1 MTKAALLVPYENVL
15 RIAEKVIEE
24 RGYDLEYR
32 KVIRTEDTVNEAR
45 MAIKAGA
52 RIIVA
57 RGLQAKL
64 IKEYTNIPLVE
75 MRFHAQEIG
84 LLLKRAKEVLK
95 KEHPVVGLIVFDNM
109 LCDMSHMEELFE
121 VQLHIRTIEQNE
133 EVPGILKEMEQQ
145 GVDLVIGGD
154 MVCREA
160 RTAGFAVLLYES
172 TEESVAEALQIAERM
187 SYAADTENETK
198 AQFETVL
205 DTAFHGIVKVD
216 ARGRII
222 TLNRMVETLIGK
234 TAQEV
239 EGAEFKEV
247 FPWSD
252 SIVLDSVLEGK
263 RDNYSTSLQ
272 FQGKSWILLVASIQN
287 DGHVY
292 GAIISL
298 QRMADFARSGR
309 KEMQDGYLQGF
320 TAKKTFQ
327 DIRTKS
333 RKMQASLDK
342 AKKYALSEAP
352 VLISGDIGTEYA
364 AVAEAIHNNSARHM
378 GPFVS
383 INVRGVDQEKQMQ
396 ALFGGELGEV
406 KKEQEVQGALG
417 MANHGTLLINGIE
430 RLTPQVQYMIYRIF
444 QPGYMSKPDFFAVD
458 NLDVRIIACT
468 HRNLKL
474 LMEEEKFNQELFYF
488 LQGLTLE
495 IPSLTERKEDLV
507 EWVDQYILKYSQKYN
522 KYLKLTEGGREKLLS
537 LTWEGNL
544 IQIQSFCERLVLEA
558 EKRNI
563 GESDV
568 GKLYDSLYPLVRRV
582 KGGEQVVVYHS
593 KEAVELAELLKK
605 HNGSRALVARELGIS
620 TTTLWRRMKKYGI
633 EANYGM
639 E

>member
-1 MTKAALLVPYENVL
+1 M
-15 RIAEKVIEE
+15 
-24 RGYDLEYR
+24 
-32 KVIRTEDTVNEAR
+32 
-45 MAIKAGA
+45 
-52 RIIVA
+52 
-57 RGLQAKL
+57 
-64 IKEYTNIPLVE
+64 
-75 MRFHAQEIG
+75 
-84 LLLKRAKEVLK
+84 
-95 KEHPVVGLIVFDNM
+95 
-109 LCDMSHMEELFE
+109 
-121 VQLHIRTIEQNE
+121 
-133 EVPGILKEMEQQ
+133 
-145 GVDLVIGGD
+145 
-154 MVCREA
+154 
-160 RTAGFAVLLYES
+160 
-172 TEESVAEALQIAERM
+172 AEALQIAERM

-198 AQFETVL
+198 AQFEAVL
-205 DTAFHGIVKVD
+205 DTSFHGIVKVD
-216 ARGRII
+216 AQGRII

-272 FQGKSWILLVASIQN
+272 FQGKSWILLAASIQN
-287 DGHVY
+287 DGRVY

-298 QRMADFARSGR
+298 QRMADFARSSR

-320 TAKKTFQ
+320 TAKKTFH
-327 DIRTKS
+327 DIVTKN

-396 ALFGGELGEV
+396 ALFGGEPGEV

-474 LMEEEKFNQELFYF
+474 LMEEEKFNRELFYF

-495 IPSLTERKEDLV
+495 IPSLTERKEDLG
-507 EWVDQYILKYSQKYN
+507 ECVDQYILKYSQKYN

-568 GKLYDSLYPLVRRV
+568 GNLYDSLYPLVRRV

-620 TTTLWRRMKKYGI
+620 TTTLWRRMKKFGI
-633 EANYGM
+633 EANYDM